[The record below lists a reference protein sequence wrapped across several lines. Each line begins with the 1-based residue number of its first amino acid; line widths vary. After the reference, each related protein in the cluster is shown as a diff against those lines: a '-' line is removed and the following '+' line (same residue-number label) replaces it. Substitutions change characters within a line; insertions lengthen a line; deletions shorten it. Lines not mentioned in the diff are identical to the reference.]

1 MVDKAP
7 TVKIK
12 RLRTGSFELPRYMT
26 TGAAGMD
33 LCAAIDESLPLE
45 PGTRV
50 LIPCG
55 FAIAIPAGYEGQV
68 RPRSG
73 LALKQGLWIPNAPGT
88 IDPDY
93 RGEVSVILGNSG
105 QATARIEPGQRIAQL
120 VVCPAVRVT
129 LEEVDE
135 LGDTARGKGGFG
147 HT

>member
-1 MVDKAP
+1 
-7 TVKIK
+7 
-12 RLRTGSFELPRYMT
+12 
-26 TGAAGMD
+26 MD
-33 LCAAIDESLPLE
+33 LCAAIEAPIALE
-45 PGTRV
+45 PAARE

-55 FAIAIPAGYEGQV
+55 FAIAIPQGYEGQV

-73 LALKQGLWIPNAPGT
+73 LALKHGLWVPNSPGT

-105 QATARIEPGQRIAQL
+105 QDTVQIEPGQRIAQL

-135 LGDTARGKGGFG
+135 LGDTARGSGGFG